1 MKYAF
6 IRAHQAEFGVRAM
19 CRVLRVHFSGFYAWL
34 KEPLSLRARDDV
46 RQTELIRQAW
56 SESGKVYGYRKLAD
70 DLRDQGEQVSE
81 NRVARLAGLAGIM
94 AQVGY
99 KRRPGKHGGKPAVV
113 ASNILD
119 RQFEVDA
126 PDRVWVTDI
135 TYIRTHEGWLY
146 LSVVIDLFSRRVVG
160 WSAQPRMTTD
170 LALQALLAAVW
181 RRKPKA
187 KVMIHSDQGSQFTSR
202 EWQLFLGQHNLDA
215 SMSRRGNCHDN
226 AVAESF
232 FQLLKRER
240 IRRRTYLTREAAR
253 QDVFE
258 YIEMFYNPKRK
269 HTNNGMLSPVDFE
282 IRQQK
287 LNDAGV

>member
-6 IRAHQAEFGVRAM
+6 IRAHQTEFGVRAM

-34 KEPLSLRARDDV
+34 KEPLSHRALEDA

-56 SESGKVYGYRKLAD
+56 SESGSVYGYRKLTD
-70 DLRDQGEQVSE
+70 DLRDQGETCSE
-81 NRVARLAGLAGIM
+81 NRVARLASLAGI
-94 AQVGY
+94 AARIGY
-99 KRRPGKHGGKPAVV
+99 KRRPGRYGGKPAVL
-113 ASNILD
+113 ATNTLD

-126 PDRVWVTDI
+126 PDKVWVTDI
-135 TYIRTHEGWLY
+135 TYIKTHEGWLY

-170 LALQALLAAVW
+170 LALQALLVAVW

-202 EWQLFLGQHNLDA
+202 EWQVFLGQHNLEA

-253 QDVFE
+253 QDVFD

-282 IRQQK
+282 TRQQK
-287 LNDAGV
+287 LNEAGV

>member
-6 IRAHQAEFGVRAM
+6 IRAHREEFGVRAM

-34 KEPLSLRARDDV
+34 KNPLSHRAQEDI

-56 SESGKVYGYRKLAD
+56 ADSGKVYGYRKLTD
-70 DLRDQGEQVSE
+70 DLRDQGERISE
-81 NRVARLAGLAGIM
+81 NRVARLASLAGIA

-99 KRRPGKHGGKPAVV
+99 RRRP
-113 ASNILD
+113 
-119 RQFEVDA
+119 
-126 PDRVWVTDI
+126 
-135 TYIRTHEGWLY
+135 GWLY
-146 LSVVIDLFSRRVVG
+146 LCVVIDLFSRRVVG
-160 WSAQPRMTTD
+160 WSAQSRMTTD
-170 LALQALLAAVW
+170 LALQALLMAVW
-181 RRKPKA
+181 RRKPA
-187 KVMIHSDQGSQFTSR
+187 AQVMVHSDQGSQFTSR
-202 EWQLFLGQHNLDA
+202 EWQAFLRQHNLEP

-240 IRRRTYLTREAAR
+240 IRHRTYPTRDDAR
-253 QDVFE
+253 RDVFE

-282 IRQQK
+282 IRQRK
-287 LNDAGV
+287 LSEAGV

>member
-1 MKYAF
+1 
-6 IRAHQAEFGVRAM
+6 M
-19 CRVLRVHFSGFYAWL
+19 CRVLRVHCSGFYAWL
-34 KEPLSLRARDDV
+34 KEPLSSRAQKDA
-46 RQTELIRQAW
+46 RQTGLIRQAW
-56 SESGKVYGYRKLAD
+56 SESGKVYGYRKLTD
-70 DLRDQGEQVSE
+70 DLRDQGEHVSE
-81 NRVARLAGLAGIM
+81 NRVARLASMAGIA

-99 KRRPGKHGGKPAVV
+99 KRRPCRYGGKPAVLV
-113 ASNILD
+113 NNTLD

-135 TYIRTHEGWLY
+135 TYIKTHEGWLY

-160 WSAQPRMTTD
+160 WSSQPRMTTD

-181 RRKPKA
+181 RRKPKTR
-187 KVMIHSDQGSQFTSR
+187 VMIHSDQGSQFTSR
-202 EWQLFLGQHNLDA
+202 EWQLFLSQHNLDA

-282 IRQQK
+282 TRQQK
-287 LNDAGV
+287 LNEAGV